1 MNIWGIL
8 RLVKLRDVRS
18 LFKLLLRFP
27 LFAYPTISA
36 TLKCIRLS
44 NKYFGKEHYKN
55 NAANAFRHALW
66 NYLIILRCKAWTKE
80 VNKAIQWAEL
90 ITNWHENF
98 SPNKDLAR
106 AMDLHNNQVGR
117 NLFRFHNDR
126 SIEEGITRLM
136 ELVPQSTKI
145 SNLEDLKNY
154 TDRLVHIT
162 E

>member
-8 RLVKLRDVRS
+8 KLVKPKDIWS
-18 LFKLLLRFP
+18 LFRLLLRFP
-27 LFAYPTISA
+27 LFAYPTINA

-44 NKYFGKEHYKN
+44 NQYFGRGHHKN
-55 NAANAFRHALW
+55 NASNAFRHALW
-66 NYLIILRCKAWTKE
+66 NYLIIIECEEWTKE
-80 VNKAIQWAEL
+80 VHKAIQWAEL

-126 SIEEGITRLM
+126 SIEEGIAHLM
-136 ELVPQSTKI
+136 ELVPHSTKI
-145 SNLEDLKNY
+145 SNIEDLKNY
-154 TDRLVHIT
+154 TDHLVHIT
-162 E
+162 D